1 MSDES
6 IRIIEI
12 KKSVYEDNDREADLL
27 REELHKK
34 GVFLLNLMSSP
45 GAGKTTT
52 LTRTIEALKN
62 QYRIWQISYL

>member
-12 KKSVYEDNDREADLL
+12 KKSVYEDNDWEADLL

-62 QYRIWQISYL
+62 QYRI